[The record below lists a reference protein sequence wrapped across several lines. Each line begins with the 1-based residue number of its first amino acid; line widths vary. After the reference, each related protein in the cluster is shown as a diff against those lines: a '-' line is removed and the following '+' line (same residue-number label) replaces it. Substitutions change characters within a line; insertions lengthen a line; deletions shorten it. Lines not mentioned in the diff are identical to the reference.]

1 MQNHHLS
8 KLIITTTTT
17 SESEGFALR
26 RLLKEN
32 WQQLLPELTESFDEV
47 CAKNH
52 VIHLPHISISL
63 EVDSMHSLVSDKP
76 ITHNKGLKDQ
86 IITQVMQQIQDFKT
100 KMNDRGNDTFIHD
113 EFLDDNT
120 RIINGQIEEL
130 KNDKNT
136 NNKSV
141 GLLTWQDVKSYL
153 NSGRLPWY
161 IMHEESIKDVVKPEN
176 SQPLYSSMQ
185 SLIKQNVTEY
195 LEGLYVEHLAQ
206 NINRLIQLCDDDLRK
221 SLFEHLVDH
230 ALSELNLLKN
240 KKVGDSQL
248 NSQALVYIC
257 EEIINKS
264 ANPIDLTNVLFTKLM
279 ADKSGTNTLDNIII
293 QDSLLDTLIPKAAKQ
308 FTISDNVLS
317 IITSSILTQSNVYE
331 SEKNQ
336 SVIQGKIQDRQTDKV
351 KTLGNFSDDDLFKN
365 ATQIL
370 FAGSILLYPYLTPF
384 FKDLDYLSE
393 DQKIKSNKQSSAVLL
408 MVYLLTGKEQAF
420 DYQLHFIKWLLGIQ
434 VSAFLPLEKN
444 ALTENEKALA
454 DVVLLSLK
462 SHWSVLKN
470 TSIATIRESFLQ
482 RAGIMKLDHEQ
493 CHLHIERKGIDVLI
507 DQIPFSLSIIRLSW
521 IKQPITVT
529 W

>member
-32 WQQLLPELTESFDEV
+32 WQQLLPDLTESFDEV
-47 CAKNH
+47 CAEDH
-52 VIHLPHISISL
+52 VIHLPHVSISL
-63 EVDSMHSLVSDKP
+63 EVDSMHSLVSDMP
-76 ITHNKGLKDQ
+76 ITHNKYLKEQ
-86 IITQVMQQIQDFKT
+86 IITQVMQQVQDFKA
-100 KMNDRGNDTFIHD
+100 KVNDRVNDTFIHD
-113 EFLDDNT
+113 EFLDNNT
-120 RIINGQIEEL
+120 NVINEKIQQL
-130 KNDKNT
+130 KNDNKT
-136 NNKSV
+136 NNQSV

-153 NSGRLPWY
+153 NSGKLPWY
-161 IMHEESIKDVVKPEN
+161 IMHEESAKDLVNPEK

-185 SLIKQNVTEY
+185 SLIKQNITEY
-195 LEGLYVEHLAQ
+195 IEDLYDKYSAA

-221 SLFEHLVDH
+221 ILFEHLVGH
-230 ALSELNLLKN
+230 ALSEFTLLKN
-240 KKVGDSQL
+240 KEVGDLQL

-264 ANPIDLTNVLFTKLM
+264 ANPIDFTSVLFTTLIGY
-279 ADKSGTNTLDNIII
+279 KSGTNTLENIII
-293 QDSLLDTLIPKAAKQ
+293 QESIFDTLIPKVAQQ
-308 FTISDNVLS
+308 FTISENVLS
-317 IITSSILTQSNVYE
+317 ILTSAILPQLNFYKVDKNRSDTQN
-331 SEKNQ
+331 
-336 SVIQGKIQDRQTDKV
+336 IIQDRQTNKV
-351 KTLGNFSDDDLFKN
+351 KTLDNFSDDDLFKN

-370 FAGSILLYPYLTPF
+370 FAGSILLYPYLTRF

-393 DQKIKSNKQSSAVLL
+393 DKKIKSNKQSRAVSL

-420 DYQLHFIKWLLGIQ
+420 DYQLHFIKWLLGIP
-434 VSAFLPLEKN
+434 VSAFLPLEKSS
-444 ALTENEKALA
+444 LTENEKALA
-454 DVVLLSLK
+454 EVVLLSLK

-493 CHLHIERKGIDVLI
+493 CHLQIERKGIDVLI
-507 DQIPFSLSIIRLSW
+507 DQIPFSLSIIRLAW
-521 IKQPITVT
+521 IKQPIIVT